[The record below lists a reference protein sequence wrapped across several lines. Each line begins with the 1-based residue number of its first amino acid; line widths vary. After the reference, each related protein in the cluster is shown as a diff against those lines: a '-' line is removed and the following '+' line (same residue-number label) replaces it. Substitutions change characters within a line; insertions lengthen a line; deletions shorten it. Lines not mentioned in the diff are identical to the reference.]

1 MPEICDTTLMTI
13 DWVLFPSILPPHL
26 RVIWYVFLLKHCFV
40 ITCRQKQTA
49 VFFKLLRFKNV
60 EHSYITYTQNE
71 LLSMRASVSLKPYI
85 LTTSTIV
92 LLIYIVVNGEPT
104 EVAVGNST
112 KSMSLLLLL
121 TTHPRLLKNNTDLIF
136 PFSVFRC
143 QLTCR
148 LPT

>member
-1 MPEICDTTLMTI
+1 MREICDTTLMTI

-49 VFFKLLRFKNV
+49 IFFKLLMFKNV